1 MIVLVILHG
10 DVVGFP
16 HFQPFKQFVKGRG
29 VFVAVLPHIRRTQ
42 HFHDH
47 RKILLVGRRFVFQ
60 IENKS
65 QQEHRC
71 GRVPKRIVGLA
82 AFRRGAFEQ
91 VGHKPLH
98 IVVVPQVDKRVV
110 AVAFLHIQQIQHT
123 HLIALLPQ
131 QVSRAAQQFAFR
143 VQHGKA
149 RVGLAQIRFGVKSCF
164 ACAAAADHDRV
175 EIAAVLSSVQSHPDI
190 LREDLVVLRYSR
202 PVFSVDGS
210 GRAPL
215 GRTVF
220 LASTV
225 IAAGR

>member
-1 MIVLVILHG
+1 MVRLPHLQPLKQLV
-10 DVVGFP
+10 
-16 HFQPFKQFVKGRG
+16 QRRG
-29 VFVAVLPHIRRTQ
+29 VFVAVLPHIRRAQ
-42 HFHDH
+42 HLHDH
-47 RKILLVGRRFVFQ
+47 REVLLVGRCFVFQ
-60 IENKS
+60 IEDQR

-71 GRVPKRIVGLA
+71 GRVPKGIVGLA

-98 IVVVPQVDKRVV
+98 IVVAPQVHKRVV
-110 AVAFLHIQQIQHT
+110 AVAFLHIQKIQHP

-131 QVSRAAQQFAFR
+131 QMSRTAQQFAFR

-149 RVGLAQIRFGVKSCF
+149 RVGLAQIRLCVKSRL
-164 ACAAAADHDRV
+164 ACAAAADNDRIEV
-175 EIAAVLSSVQSHPDI
+175 AAVLSSVQSHPDI
-190 LREDLVVLRYSR
+190 LREDLVFLRHSR
-202 PVFSVDGS
+202 PIFSVDGS
-210 GRAPL
+210 GRTPL

>member
-1 MIVLVILHG
+1 MSQKGSLDWLPFGVVLL
-10 DVVGFP
+10 
-16 HFQPFKQFVKGRG
+16 
-29 VFVAVLPHIRRTQ
+29 
-42 HFHDH
+42 
-47 RKILLVGRRFVFQ
+47 
-60 IENKS
+60 
-65 QQEHRC
+65 
-71 GRVPKRIVGLA
+71 
-82 AFRRGAFEQ
+82 Q

-110 AVAFLHIQQIQHT
+110 AVAFLHIQKIQHP

-131 QVSRAAQQFAFR
+131 QVPRTAQQLAFR

-149 RVGLAQIRFGVKSCF
+149 RVGLAQIRFGVKPRL
-164 ACAAAADHDRV
+164 ACAAAADNDRIEV
-175 EIAAVLSSVQSHPDI
+175 AAVLSPVQPHPDI
-190 LREDLVVLRYSR
+190 LREDLVVLRLGC

-220 LASTV
+220 LATAV